1 MNRRKFL
8 CGASR
13 RPVLLAQGSSRKN
26 LHNPVIVFYRRLAQ
40 TGKNDVLKFASTPE
54 RCDGTLMY
62 NHCSFHISMDG
73 AMVRESTGIVE
84 RKTISGILRHI
95 STVEDFSITGYVM
108 GC

>member
-1 MNRRKFL
+1 
-8 CGASR
+8 
-13 RPVLLAQGSSRKN
+13 
-26 LHNPVIVFYRRLAQ
+26 
-40 TGKNDVLKFASTPE
+40 
-54 RCDGTLMY
+54 MY

>member
-1 MNRRKFL
+1 
-8 CGASR
+8 
-13 RPVLLAQGSSRKN
+13 
-26 LHNPVIVFYRRLAQ
+26 
-40 TGKNDVLKFASTPE
+40 
-54 RCDGTLMY
+54 
-62 NHCSFHISMDG
+62 MDG